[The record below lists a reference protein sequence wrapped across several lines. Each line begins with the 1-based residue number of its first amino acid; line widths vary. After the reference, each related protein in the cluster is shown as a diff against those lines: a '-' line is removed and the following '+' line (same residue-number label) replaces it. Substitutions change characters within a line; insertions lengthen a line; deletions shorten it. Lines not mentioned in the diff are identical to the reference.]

1 MNYFANNFG
10 FTPDEVVALM
20 GAHNVGV
27 ASTQNSG
34 FQVLKETVYKI
45 LILCVDFTR
54 EPKKSID
61 PLRV

>member
-34 FQVLKETVYKI
+34 FQVIKGTVQRKLTWI
-45 LILCVDFTR
+45 
-54 EPKKSID
+54 KSGIN
-61 PLRV
+61 